1 MTANEETLSNRV
13 CVLEK
18 IESRFTEL
26 VVTGKLVGWP
36 PCDVRMAVQLSLQH
50 KMLAIQAIERR
61 ELIVA
66 IANLDTV
73 IYLISGFVE
82 DCWNAEDLELN

>member
-1 MTANEETLSNRV
+1 MTATEEVLSNRV
-13 CVLEK
+13 QVLEH

-26 VVTGKLVGWP
+26 VVTGGLAGWP
-36 PCDVRMAVQLSLQH
+36 PDDVRMAVQLSLQH
-50 KMLAIQAIERR
+50 KLLAIQAIERR

-66 IANLDTV
+66 INNLDTV

-82 DCWNAEDLELN
+82 DDAELN